1 MGKKKHSSIT
11 RIEGRDVVTVP
22 YGGISVLSTTFVPS
36 MAYPLSIVEA
46 VGISAVRRCVT
57 LIANAISGQRWTEW
71 YDDRSQVDPLTTI
84 VKRPSA
90 IMTRREW
97 VWRVV
102 SSMALDDIS
111 YLYMTGGVD
120 DEGIPGS
127 LIPLPRQLLVPSG
140 YSDPYGIFPPT
151 SYLLAGS
158 NGTKEISAEYIIPVR
173 SAFWPGVPH
182 HLIGVLQMARNSMMS
197 ALSSDSYSSRYWQAG
212 GSPTTVISTD
222 QELSV
227 TQAETLADRWRDRR
241 SRGPDYP
248 AVLGKGAEAKPWGAD
263 ISNEVAIEARRDIVI
278 EIANLF
284 GVNAQYLNVAPTG
297 ASKTYSNVQDEALS
311 LERFTLSGF
320 VDPIQDV
327 ITDLLPD
334 DRFMLIDMTTL
345 TRAGQES
352 RFRAWQIATGQKG
365 WMLPSEVRIQE
376 GLGPSEGIDTMEEA
390 AIAGAANSMKE
401 DDDGRAGEGSD
412 SIPDRNADGRGN
424 SGNAPGLAPNK
435 SSDGDNAQRGRGAVA
450 TGRYKS
456 S

>member
-1 MGKKKHSSIT
+1 MAKKRKTSA
-11 RIEGRDVVTVP
+11 TVDSR
-22 YGGISVLSTTFVPS
+22 SVGFPPTYSTSGVYFLPS
-36 MAYPLSIVEA
+36 MAYPLTVIEA

-71 YDDRSQVDPLTTI
+71 NTRREQLEPPSNLVR
-84 VKRPSA
+84 RPSA

-102 SSMALDDIS
+102 ASMALDDIS

-127 LIPLPRQLLVPSG
+127 LIPLPRQLVHVAG

-151 SYLLAGS
+151 QYLLQG
-158 NGTKEISAEYIIPVR
+158 KDDPISAEFIIPVR

-182 HLIGVLQMARNSMMS
+182 HLLGILQMARNSMMS
-197 ALSSDSYSSRYWQAG
+197 AIASDGYASRYWQAG
-212 GSPTTVISTD
+212 GSPTTVISTE
-222 QELSV
+222 QELNTV
-227 TQAETLADRWRDRR
+227 QAEELGSRWRDRR
-241 SRGPDYP
+241 AKGPDYP

-263 ISNEVAIEARRDIVI
+263 IANAVAIEARRDIVV

-284 GVNAQYLNVAPTG
+284 GVNAQYLNVVPTG

-327 ITDLLPD
+327 ISDLLPE
-334 DRFMLIDMTTL
+334 DRFMLIDMTRL

-352 RFRAWQIATGQKG
+352 RFRAWQIAVGMKP
-365 WMLPSEVRIQE
+365 WMLPSEVRTEE
-376 GLGPSEGIDTMEEA
+376 GMPPSEGIDTMEEA
-390 AIAGAANSMKE
+390 VIEGASNSVKE
-401 DDDGRAGEGSD
+401 PEEEKENAFGEE
-412 SIPDRNADGRGN
+412 A
-424 SGNAPGLAPNK
+424 
-435 SSDGDNAQRGRGAVA
+435 A
-450 TGRYKS
+450 TEPV
-456 S
+456 